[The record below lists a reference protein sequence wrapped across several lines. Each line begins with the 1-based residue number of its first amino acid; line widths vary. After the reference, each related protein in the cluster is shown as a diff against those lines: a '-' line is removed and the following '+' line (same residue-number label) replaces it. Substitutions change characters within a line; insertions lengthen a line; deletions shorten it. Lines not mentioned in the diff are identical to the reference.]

1 MALYPLNPTSLPSCP
16 LKKRDQVEEAVE
28 RKPNRE
34 LTELGMEDHEYR
46 WAKVAAAAWL
56 AADTA
61 AVPIR
66 CQPLQVVAVR
76 WEQ

>member
-1 MALYPLNPTSLPSCP
+1 M
-16 LKKRDQVEEAVE
+16 E

-46 WAKVAAAAWL
+46 WGKVAAAAWL